1 MGDLKNVRIRFFGYD
16 LLFMHYYNRLMWLCI
31 FNIGFVIKD
40 INVHGLMF
48 SERNGYKKYVKIGRW
63 IITR

>member
-1 MGDLKNVRIRFFGYD
+1 
-16 LLFMHYYNRLMWLCI
+16 MWLCI

-48 SERNGYKKYVKIGRW
+48 SERNGYKKYIKIGKW